1 VSLSGLFIVL
11 DMLDYKTPERDR
23 RRINERNAAIR
34 AAGGAEYEKWLEMHR
49 ASKKKQ
55 RANGRKKYDKRNDQP
70 WKTYICSNARLRARK
85 AGLEATIR
93 PTDLVWPTHCPVLG
107 IELAYPQRNGE
118 GGDAKRPDRPSL
130 DRWDNTK
137 GYVPGNVFVISF
149 RANVLKS
156 NATYDELMRICDY
169 AKNGL
174 YHNRMNS
181 ALLPNGE

>member
-1 VSLSGLFIVL
+1 MSGLFIVL
-11 DMLDYKTPERDR
+11 DMQDYKTPERDR

-34 AAGGAEYEKWLEMHR
+34 AAGGVEYEKWLEMHR

-55 RANGRKKYDKRNDQP
+55 RADGRKKYDKRNDKP
-70 WKTYICSNARLRARK
+70 WKTYICSSARHRARK
-85 AGLEATIR
+85 AGLEATIS
-93 PTDLVWPTHCPVLG
+93 PADLVWPTHCPVLG
-107 IELAYPQRNGE
+107 IELAYPKRNGE
-118 GGDAKRPDRPSL
+118 GGDSKRPDRPSL

-149 RANVLKS
+149 RANALKN

-174 YHNRMNS
+174 HHNRMNS
-181 ALLPNGE
+181 ALLTNGE